1 METNLLL
8 KSLCQAIVANPV
20 EVMTNYHG
28 SHILRSLLCLCKG
41 VPLDSSDFHSKK
53 SSAVLAQRLN
63 LKPSWSD
70 GSGFHGTQM
79 GFPDML
85 KFLVAEILKAA
96 KKDIELFNLINMVA

>member
-1 METNLLL
+1 
-8 KSLCQAIVANPV
+8 
-20 EVMTNYHG
+20 MTNYHG
-28 SHILRSLLCLCKG
+28 SHVLRSLLCLCKG

-79 GFPDML
+79 GLPDML
-85 KFLVAEILKAA
+85 MFLVAEILKAA
-96 KKDIELFNLINMVA
+96 RKDIELFNLINMVV